1 MSQSELK
8 QHVVQKKKEKI
19 ASLGEDKLI
28 ESIQAAHK
36 ASIEQ
41 LSEEELKEKIFE
53 QHAEHVLS
61 LTEEELRQEYV
72 TQPANAISPKKTQN
86 EFASLS
92 VEELQERV
100 LAQQAAGAAQ
110 EPDENLNFSSLAV
123 SEASESVQDNSK
135 VLPMIEEDAEELSPS
150 KMRQQKLAQIQQR
163 KIEQKSNLK
172 KLNNA
177 ANEESPKKST
187 TVKFAD
193 DSDTR

>member
-72 TQPANAISPKKTQN
+72 TQPENAISPKKTQN